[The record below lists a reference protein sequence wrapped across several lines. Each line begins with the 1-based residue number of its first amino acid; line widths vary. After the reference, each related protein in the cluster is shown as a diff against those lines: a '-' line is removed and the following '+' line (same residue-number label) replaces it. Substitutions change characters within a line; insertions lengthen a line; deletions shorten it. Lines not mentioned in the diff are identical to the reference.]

1 LVNASAAI
9 RYAATSTGD
18 GSRQRLGRPNDHLDW
33 AVSTALL
40 SQCPDQPELVE
51 SGWPEP
57 IRELAYALDGLPQL
71 IGELDRQRFGP
82 FWSVL
87 GGKGDAVGFEGCA
100 GEERAEA
107 VVQLAAQPGPF
118 LFGGVDD
125 AFAGNFQVL
134 GERLRVQHDRQRGG
148 QEIYYVLVGSG
159 ESTFALAWADD

>member
-1 LVNASAAI
+1 VSDDVGQRLSGNPV
-9 RYAATSTGD
+9 RGD
-18 GSRQRLGRPNDHLDW
+18 LDRGWQCRQRLGRPNDHLDW

-100 GEERAEA
+100 GEERA
-107 VVQLAAQPGPF
+107 
-118 LFGGVDD
+118 
-125 AFAGNFQVL
+125 
-134 GERLRVQHDRQRGG
+134 
-148 QEIYYVLVGSG
+148 
-159 ESTFALAWADD
+159 